1 MVELGVWDR
10 VYEELL
16 EGTSQLAENN
26 LDLVLVT
33 DFINL
38 IHPTLVHT
46 VIKGMMLHWLL
57 HMRTVT
63 RMKMS
68 VLVAY
73 RYNMV
78 YDICTGG
85 IDSWR

>member
-10 VYEELL
+10 VYEEFL

-33 DFINL
+33 NFINL

-46 VIKGMMLHWLL
+46 VIKGITAPLAIAHTAL
-57 HMRTVT
+57 VT

-78 YDICTGG
+78 YDT
-85 IDSWR
+85 